1 MSTTDDGTSGEFH
14 EGYAEVGDQRL
25 HYVEAGEGPLIV
37 LLHGFPEFWYGWR
50 QQIQPLAA
58 AGFRVVAP
66 DTRGYNLSSK
76 PKRVKAYDVGLL
88 AADKGAPMIVHAAPW
103 RRARLAAASCAAL
116 AALALTAAGA
126 TAAHANAAASGS
138 APVVTTN
145 QGVIRGTIAGTVDE
159 FLGIPSAAPPVG
171 NLRWRPPQPAAAW
184 SGVRDATTFGP
195 SCPQAPSPFAPPG
208 PFSENCLYLNVYT
221 PAAGGGDR
229 PVLVWIHGGGL
240 VQDGARHYDGTKLAA
255 DGIVVVTINYRLGA
269 LGFLAHPALA
279 SRPGGAA
286 GNYGLMD
293 QQAALRWV
301 QRNIARFGGDPH
313 NVTIAGQSAGG
324 LSVLA
329 QLVSPGARG
338 LFQRAIVESG
348 TFALNQR
355 PLATAEAAGER
366 FAKAVGCPDQTAACL
381 RSVPVSDL
389 VKNFGVEIP
398 GVVDGS
404 VLTQPIGTALARG
417 QFTRVPVINGITHD
431 EELLFVAGLKLTV
444 SQGTDIPLAAPLN
457 SGANY
462 QADIAQALG
471 VPPARAA
478 AIAAEYPLSAYPN
491 PVVAF
496 SLLVSDAS
504 FACPALQVDRWTAE
518 RGVPTYAYQ
527 FNDDQAPVLGMI
539 LGLATHGAEL
549 PYLFNTPTV
558 LDPGQ
563 QALAASMRMDWARF
577 AGTGN
582 PSSRALPWPSV
593 DGTRVLSLVPLQS
606 QVTTDFATVHH
617 CSFWAAG

>member
-1 MSTTDDGTSGEFH
+1 METIRTR
-14 EGYAEVGDQRL
+14 RL
-25 HYVEAGEGPLIV
+25 
-37 LLHGFPEFWYGWR
+37 
-50 QQIQPLAA
+50 
-58 AGFRVVAP
+58 
-66 DTRGYNLSSK
+66 
-76 PKRVKAYDVGLL
+76 
-88 AADKGAPMIVHAAPW
+88 
-103 RRARLAAASCAAL
+103 RRAALFAASALSVAATVL
-116 AALALTAAGA
+116 GASAGRA
-126 TAAHANAAASGS
+126 VASPTSGS
-138 APVVTTN
+138 ASPIVRTESGLVRGADVA
-145 QGVIRGTIAGTVDE
+145 GVDS
-159 FLGIPSAAPPVG
+159 FLGLPYAAPPTG
-171 NLRWRPPQPAAAW
+171 NLRWRPPQSAASW
-184 SGVRDATTFGP
+184 SGVRDATQFGP

-208 PFSENCLYLNVYT
+208 PFSENCLFLNVYT
-221 PAAGGGDR
+221 PASGRGDR

-338 LFQRAIVESG
+338 LFRRAIVQSG
-348 TFALNQR
+348 AFALNQR
-355 PLATAEAAGER
+355 PLATAEAAGET

-431 EELLFVAGLKLTV
+431 EELLFVAGLSLTV

-471 VPPARAA
+471 VPAARAA

-527 FNDDQAPVLGMI
+527 FNDDKAPVLGMI

-563 QALAASMRMDWARF
+563 QALAASMRMDWASF

-582 PSSRALPWPSV
+582 PSSRALPWPSFG
-593 DGTRVLSLVPLQS
+593 GTRVLSLVPQQS